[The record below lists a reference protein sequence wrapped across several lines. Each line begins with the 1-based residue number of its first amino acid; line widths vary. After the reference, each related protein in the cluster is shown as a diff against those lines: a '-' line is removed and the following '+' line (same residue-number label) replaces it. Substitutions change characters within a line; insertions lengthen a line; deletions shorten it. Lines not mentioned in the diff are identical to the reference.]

1 MNFMEFVALLHRKGL
16 GELLTLHRTPGQIFL
31 GKMIYEKDRLI
42 VRDMGF
48 LADIKPAQ
56 LDPVWDSGT
65 IGMITNS
72 SRFEWASLTF
82 FGLEKC
88 ALPVDLSSTRHGALT
103 AAENQYGDRLI
114 NFVGSVHRGYHL
126 MLENHFLPV
135 VLLKS
140 IKAKSGEP
148 GLVVSDLRAAPLA
161 ISIIRQVNDVVRS
174 AVEKY
179 LSLDVEDVEV
189 TSDQFAE
196 LFKGFLNND
205 KK

>member
-1 MNFMEFVALLHRKGL
+1 MNFTEYVALLYRKGL

-31 GKMIYEKDRLI
+31 GKMIYEKERLV

-48 LADIKPAQ
+48 LTDIKPKQ

-65 IGMITNS
+65 IGMIANS
-72 SRFEWASLTF
+72 KRFEWASLTY

-88 ALPVDLSSTRHGALT
+88 ALPLDLSATRYGAMA

-114 NFVGSVHRGYHL
+114 DFVGSVHRGYHL

-148 GLVVSDLRAAPLA
+148 GLVVADLRAAPLA
-161 ISIIRQVNDVVRS
+161 ISIIRQVNDVVGR

-179 LSLDVEDVEV
+179 LALNVEDVEIA
-189 TSDQFAE
+189 SEKFEE
-196 LFKGFLNND
+196 LFKGYLEQ
-205 KK
+205 K